1 MYNLET
7 DFQKYDELSS
17 GAINGFEERISALKK
32 KDADAQAQ
40 CKEQMI
46 ETADPFRVFTR

>member
-7 DFQKYDELSS
+7 DFKKYDELSS

-32 KDADAQAQ
+32 DDDAQAQ